1 MKKIISYQLL
11 VVALFGLVLYP
22 LWGQKAAVSGV
33 VGGLCYAI
41 PSIIAV
47 LVLSLSSRSPLLS
60 YAGFMMAE
68 GLKIALAAV
77 MLLLIMY
84 FFHSQIMWLPFIIGL
99 FLASHIVFIV
109 FWKLNHGE

>member
-11 VVALFGLVLYP
+11 VVARFGLVLYP
-22 LWGQKAAVSGV
+22 FWGQKAAVSGV

-47 LVLSLSSRSPLLS
+47 LILSLSSRSPLLS

-68 GLKIALAAV
+68 GLKIALATV

-84 FFHSQIMWLPFIIGL
+84 FFHSQIMWLPFIICL

>member
-22 LWGQKAAVSGV
+22 IWGQEAAVSGV
-33 VGGLCYAI
+33 IGGLCYAV
-41 PSIIAV
+41 PTAIAV
-47 LVLSLSSRSPLLS
+47 LLLSLFSQSPLLS
-60 YAGFMMAE
+60 YAGFLMAE
-68 GLKIALAAV
+68 GLKIALATV
-77 MLLLIMY
+77 MLLLIMF

>member
-22 LWGQKAAVSGV
+22 IGGQEAAVSGV
-33 VGGLCYAI
+33 IGGLCYAV
-41 PSIIAV
+41 PTAIAV
-47 LVLSLSSRSPLLS
+47 LLLSLFSQSPLLS
-60 YAGFMMAE
+60 YAGFLMAE
-68 GLKIALAAV
+68 GLKIALATV
-77 MLLLIMY
+77 MLLLIMF

>member
-11 VVALFGLVLYP
+11 VVALFGLVLCP
-22 LWGQKAAVSGV
+22 IWGQEAAVSGI

-41 PSIIAV
+41 PSTIAV
-47 LVLSLSSRSPLLS
+47 LILSLSSRSPLLS

-68 GLKIALAAV
+68 GLKIALATV